1 MRRGA
6 PELGLVAA
14 QLHVRPEG
22 AAVKSGLGNSQRSLL
37 AVDGLLERDDVP
49 LLFPDLLQDLST
61 QSYSRLIGI
70 FSKATS
76 SITAHI

>member
-6 PELGLVAA
+6 PELGLIAA

-22 AAVKSGLGNSQRSLL
+22 AQVKPGLGDSQRSLF

-49 LLFPDLLQDLST
+49 LLFPDLLQDLPT
-61 QSYSRLIGI
+61 QLYSSL
-70 FSKATS
+70 SAYS
-76 SITAHI
+76 AN